1 MEEMV
6 YMKSQPGND
15 LYHSNSSKIDYFSG
29 MGHDW
34 DNIVGNDDERI
45 QAITEVF
52 EMIDLHEGS
61 LVLDVGTGN
70 GVLLPIIESYAG
82 PRGKIFAVDAAPG
95 MIERAIQKHGHYGN
109 ITFMVGSVETV
120 ELPEKQVDVIL
131 CFAVFPHIDDKA
143 AALRRFS
150 KILKPGG
157 ALYIFHMS
165 DTRSLNEFH
174 GSLDAPVKGDHM
186 PERDE
191 LETMLLEASFTL
203 DQYIDRTGL
212 NFVKAVPAT

>member
-1 MEEMV
+1 
-6 YMKSQPGND
+6 MKNQPGNN
-15 LYHSNSSKIDYFSG
+15 LHHAGSSKIEYFSG

-45 QAITEVF
+45 RAIGDVF
-52 EMIDLHEGS
+52 EMIQLHEGN
-61 LVLDVGTGN
+61 LVLDVGSGN
-70 GVLLPIIESYAG
+70 GVLLPIIESYIGNAG
-82 PRGKIFAVDAAPG
+82 RIIAVDAAPG

-120 ELPEKQVDVIL
+120 ELPEKQVDAIL
-131 CFAVFPHIDDKA
+131 CFAVFPHIDDQA
-143 AALRRFS
+143 AALRRFRE
-150 KILKPGG
+150 IVKPGG

-186 PERDE
+186 PERHE
-191 LETMLLEASFTL
+191 LEPMLIEASFTIE
-203 DQYIDRTGL
+203 QYIDRTGL